1 MSSETEDSDRALK
14 PGPPSNLLHSEKKK
28 KNRAGE
34 EVGELRGK
42 GVKDRDT
49 KMVG

>member
-14 PGPPSNLLHSEKKK
+14 PGPPSNLLHSRGGGD
-28 KNRAGE
+28 RAGE

-42 GVKDRDT
+42 AVKDRET